1 MTRRISRTTFIR
13 LILALFLGLPLF
25 LQPAEADAAGAK
37 YIVVSLAQQRVYAYQ
52 GNTLVFSIRAN
63 IRGARRGTFR
73 VQNKIP
79 VARSSV
85 LGWRLPYWLGI
96 YHGKGGLQNGF
107 HGYAT
112 TSRGNIATNS
122 LGCIVM
128 APSGAARLYA
138 WARVGTSVTI
148 K

>member
-1 MTRRISRTTFIR
+1 MSRRISRAAFIR
-13 LILALFLGLPLF
+13 LALASLFGLPTL
-25 LQPAEADAAGAK
+25 LKPSEAEAAGAK
-37 YIVVSLAQQRVYAYQ
+37 QIIVVLGQQKVYAYE
-52 GNTLVFSIRAN
+52 GNNLVFTTRAN
-63 IRGARRGTFR
+63 IRGARRGSFR

-79 VARSSV
+79 VAKSFK

-96 YHGKGGLQNGF
+96 YYGKGGLQNGF

-112 TSRGNIATNS
+112 TARGGVAATS

-128 APSGAARLYA
+128 PTAAAARLYA
-138 WARVGTSVTI
+138 WARVGTLVTI

>member
-1 MTRRISRTTFIR
+1 MTRRISRTAFIR
-13 LILALFLGLPLF
+13 LLLALFLGLPF
-25 LQPAEADAAGAK
+25 FVQPEQAEAAGAK
-37 YIVVSLAQQRVYAYQ
+37 RIIVNLAQQRVYAYQ
-52 GNTLVFSIRAN
+52 GDTLVFSIRAN
-63 IRGARRGTFR
+63 IRGARRGNYR

-79 VARSSV
+79 VAKSSV

-96 YHGKGGLQNGF
+96 YYGSGGLQNGF

-112 TSRGNIATNS
+112 TARGNIATNS

-128 APSGAARLYA
+128 APGGAAQLYA
-138 WARVGTSVTI
+138 WARVGTLVTI